1 MTSTESATVV
11 ETHSTHVP
19 MPVARESSAAPAA
32 GASPPFRF
40 YDNRQKYLAFVNTCN
55 EKAAVAARA
64 ALELKQVHPKPPCL
78 RLFDA
83 GMGDATVLARLMRSM
98 HRLFPTVPLLVV
110 AKEISLEDVRLG
122 LDKMPDRFFE
132 HPHTV
137 LVITNLNYSEAPRL
151 MPQDVTAAAAL
162 NWQTVRLTGNS
173 AHEYEEQIEALGPM
187 LSHGWQTQ
195 PSAKTGNPVYARP
208 TVLVVYREDH
218 KFLLDAVIPK
228 PGQTLGDYDLIVAS
242 QPWRARTSAQ
252 FKAQRILAPLARS
265 LAPGGRMITI
275 QSHGEDP
282 PLEIIRTLWPHENPF
297 LVNRHELLKA
307 LKSELGFAARDFA
320 LVAPPDDKALFRYQ
334 MHTLPSEI
342 GERVG
347 TSTLFAAWNAAIYV
361 NQIADEM
368 LDAVVTT
375 GAYLDATQAVL
386 KKHGGLWFNDESFVV
401 SRRRG

>member
-1 MTSTESATVV
+1 
-11 ETHSTHVP
+11 
-19 MPVARESSAAPAA
+19 
-32 GASPPFRF
+32 
-40 YDNRQKYLAFVNTCN
+40 
-55 EKAAVAARA
+55 
-64 ALELKQVHPKPPCL
+64 
-78 RLFDA
+78 
-83 GMGDATVLARLMRSM
+83 
-98 HRLFPTVPLLVV
+98 
-110 AKEISLEDVRLG
+110 
-122 LDKMPDRFFE
+122 
-132 HPHTV
+132 
-137 LVITNLNYSEAPRL
+137 
-151 MPQDVTAAAAL
+151 
-162 NWQTVRLTGNS
+162 
-173 AHEYEEQIEALGPM
+173 M